1 MQAFGIDIVTVDRIR
16 SAVDRA
22 DGTLE
27 GIFTDSELAEYRTKR
42 RGYAR
47 LAAILAVKEALLKAA
62 GIGLHEGLRFRDIE
76 VMNRS
81 GATRLRLSGRMSELI
96 GGVDSD
102 RYLVSSSFTDQY
114 ACAVVALQPEGI
126 E

>member
-1 MQAFGIDIVTVDRIR
+1 MQSFGIDIVTVDRIR
-16 SAVDRA
+16 SAAVRA

-27 GIFTDSELAEYRTKR
+27 GIFTETELADYRTQR

-62 GIGLHEGLRFRDIE
+62 GFGLHEGLGFKEIE
-76 VMNRS
+76 VSNRS
-81 GATRLRLSGRMSELI
+81 GAPRLRLSGRMSELM
-96 GGVDSD
+96 GVIDED
-102 RYLVSSSFTDQY
+102 RCLVSSSYTDQF